1 MEPSRLARIAL
12 FVVGMALGLFSPR
25 VTLANIDASAS
36 REQLERAAV
45 FGSPQTSAEAYYFL
59 ADADERELRF
69 ADALEHYQASLAH
82 LPSNRYA
89 QRADARASYLRS
101 HAEGDF
107 VPLTR
112 LEQIRR
118 DPGATSDAAAMER
131 LARDAETFPKGAV
144 RNEARMV
151 VAEAY
156 FSRLGRPADARV
168 PLAAILAE
176 DDGDLLLRQQ
186 AAQRLVDLD
195 LADGRFAE
203 AKSAAA
209 HVAKEQPALLAR
221 VRRLERRH
229 WMHFAAI
236 ALVGIFALLAAA
248 GTARG
253 RKRLGGEVRAF
264 LPWAVAFAVY
274 VGATG
279 ALLASSFEQGN
290 ALPFL
295 AFAASLV
302 PLVLLSRGWGAVGAQ
317 TPPARAGRATMSV
330 LAVLAAA
337 FLLLER
343 IDARYLESFG
353 L

>member
-1 MEPSRLARIAL
+1 MEPSRLARFAV
-12 FVVGMALGLFSPR
+12 FVVGIALGLLSAR
-25 VTLANIDASAS
+25 VAWASIDASS
-36 REQLERAAV
+36 PREQLERAAV
-45 FGSPQTSAEAYYFL
+45 FGSPQTAAEAYYFL
-59 ADADERELRF
+59 ADADEHELHF
-69 ADALEHYQASLAH
+69 ALALEHYQACLAH

-89 QRADARASYLRS
+89 QRSDARASYLRT

-112 LEQIRR
+112 LERIRR
-118 DPGATSDAAAMER
+118 DPNATADAAAMER
-131 LARDAETFPKGAV
+131 LARDAEAFPKGAV

-156 FSRLGRPADARV
+156 FSRLGRPGDAHA

-176 DDGDLLLRQQ
+176 DDADPLLRQQ

-195 LADGRFAE
+195 LAAGSFAE
-203 AKSAAA
+203 AKGAAA
-209 HVAKEQPALLAR
+209 RVAKEQPALLAR

-236 ALVGIFALLAAA
+236 GAVVAFALLAAL
-248 GTARG
+248 GILRG
-253 RKRLGGEVRAF
+253 RKRGGGEVRSF
-264 LPWAVAFAVY
+264 LPWALAFAAY
-274 VGATG
+274 TG
-279 ALLASSFEQGN
+279 AMGAMLASSYEQGN
-290 ALPFL
+290 AVPFL

-302 PLVLLSRGWGAVGAQ
+302 PLVLLSRGWGASGGS
-317 TPPARAGRATMSV
+317 TPQARAGRATMSV

>member
-12 FVVGMALGLFSPR
+12 FVVGVALGLVASRGAFAS
-25 VTLANIDASAS
+25 IDASS
-36 REQLERAAV
+36 PREQLERAAV
-45 FGSPQTSAEAYYFL
+45 YGSPQTQAEAYYLL
-59 ADADERELRF
+59 ADADERDMHF
-69 ADALEHYQASLAH
+69 ASALAHYEASLAH

-89 QRADARASYLRS
+89 QRSEARASYLRS

-118 DPGATSDAAAMER
+118 DPNATADAAAMDR
-131 LARDAETFPKGAV
+131 LAHDAETFPKGAV

-156 FSRLGRPADARV
+156 FARLGRPGDAHA

-176 DDGDLLLRQQ
+176 DDADPLLRQQ
-186 AAQRLVDLD
+186 AAQRLVELD
-195 LADGRFAE
+195 LAGGRFAD

-209 HVAKEQPALLAR
+209 RVAKEQPALLAR
-221 VRRLERRH
+221 VHRLERRH
-229 WMHFAAI
+229 WLHFACISVVVA
-236 ALVGIFALLAAA
+236 FALLAVV
-248 GTARG
+248 GTIRG

-264 LPWAVAFAVY
+264 LPWVLAFAAY
-274 VGATG
+274 VGAMG
-279 ALLASSFEQGN
+279 AMLASSYERGN
-290 ALPFL
+290 ALPFV

-302 PLVLLSRGWGAVGAQ
+302 PLALLSRGWGAAGAP
-317 TPPARAGRATMSV
+317 TPTARAGRALMSI

-343 IDARYLESFG
+343 IDSRYLESFG